1 MNHRL
6 ESILCVGSTDVVA
19 IGAKILDQERGLSTQ
34 LSRIE
39 RLERECEADDAEIE
53 RCLGGLAELMQTTK
67 AHLEHSRQTRDRMQL
82 LNFNS
87 MIEARHVGSQA
98 TALSQIP
105 SAILKHGA

>member
-1 MNHRL
+1 M
-6 ESILCVGSTDVVA
+6 CVGSTDVVA